1 MTISPLDLLVLLGS
15 LQGFI
20 LAVVLVCL
28 REGNRLAN
36 RLLAGLLGL
45 MALASL
51 GVSVPITHRWV
62 GLLLDF
68 FPFYNMMLLGPLL
81 YFYVK
86 AVLEPA
92 FRLGKSEWR
101 QLVPVVL
108 DWGAKLIGWT
118 FLAGLL
124 VGAVSKEQGPAW
136 GHWMNQYETYADLP
150 RWISMTVYLLLCRK
164 CLHRQAMNE
173 RETEPQNIRW
183 LQGVVT
189 LFLMFQGVWLLHLV
203 PTLIPSMRS
212 AVLSQVGW
220 YPLYIPMA
228 VLIYYLGL
236 KGYVRTLSPAASI
249 ARKPSSTTLAEETV
263 QAILHA
269 LTKAMAE
276 DKLYLDPELTVQKVS
291 QHTGQPAKS
300 ISFVLNQHQQKSFNL
315 FVNEYRIEAF
325 KQRLYQ
331 EPLQQLT
338 LTGLAF
344 ECGYNSQATFQRTF
358 KQMTGLT
365 PTAYLKRQTP

>member
-20 LAVVLVCL
+20 LAVVLVRL

-68 FPFYNMMLLGPLL
+68 FPFYNIMLLGPLL

-86 AVLEPA
+86 AVLDPA

-150 RWISMTVYLLLCRK
+150 RWISMTVYLLLSRQW
-164 CLHRQAMNE
+164 LHRQAMNE

-212 AVLSQVGW
+212 AALSQFGW
-220 YPLYIPMA
+220 YPLYIPIA
-228 VLIYYLGL
+228 VLIYYLGF
-236 KGYVRTLSPAASI
+236 KGYVQTLSPAVSI

-263 QAILHA
+263 QAVLHA

-331 EPLQQLT
+331 DPLQQLT

-365 PTAYLKRQTP
+365 PRAYLKRQTP